1 MLILSAVAM
10 LLVASPAAPSA
21 KAGLHVIKSIP
32 LGGEGGWDYLTLDS
46 DTRRL
51 YITRGDH
58 VTVLD
63 IDTEKVVGEVKDTQG
78 VHGVAIAP
86 DLKRGF
92 TSNGRANT
100 ATIFD
105 LGTLAKMGEVKTG
118 SKPDAIIYDAGTH
131 RVFAFNGDSH
141 DVTAIDAAAGTVAGT
156 IALGGVPEFAVID
169 GKGTVFVNIEDKA
182 EIVAI
187 DARELKVKSR
197 WSLAPGTEPTGLAVD
212 KEKGRLFAGCHNELM
227 VVVAADSGKLLATL
241 PIGRGVDATAF
252 DATRRLAFSSNG
264 DGTLTVAKEDAPG
277 HFIVVEN
284 AKTQMGARTMALDPR
299 THRIFLAT
307 AQFGPPPA
315 PTAER
320 PHPRSPALPNTFVI
334 LVVGE

>member
-10 LLVASPAAPSA
+10 LLAASPAAPSV

-32 LGGEGGWDYLTLDS
+32 VSGEGGWDYLTLDS
-46 DTRRL
+46 ETRRL

-63 IDTEKVVGEVKDTQG
+63 IDTDKVVGEIKDTQG
-78 VHGVAIAP
+78 VHGVALAP

-105 LGTLAKMGEVKTG
+105 LGTLAKVGEVKTG
-118 SKPDAIIYDAGTH
+118 SKPDAILYDPVTH
-131 RVFAFNGDSH
+131 RVFAFNGASSDA
-141 DVTAIDAAAGTVAGT
+141 TAIDAAAGTVAGT
-156 IALGGVPEFAVID
+156 IALGGVPEFAVVD
-169 GKGTVFVNIEDKA
+169 GKGSVYVNLEDKA

-197 WSLAPGTEPTGLAVD
+197 WSLAPGKEPTGLAID
-212 KEKGRLFAGCHNELM
+212 TKKGRLFAGCHNELM
-227 VVVAADSGKLLATL
+227 VIVASDTGNVLATL

-252 DATRRLAFSSNG
+252 DRASGLAFSSNG
-264 DGTLTVAKEDAPG
+264 DGTLTVVKEDAPG
-277 HFIVVEN
+277 HFVVVEN
-284 AKTQMGARTMALDPR
+284 VKTQAGARTMALDPR

-307 AQFGPPPA
+307 AQFGPPPP

-320 PHPRSPALPNTFVI
+320 PNPRAPALLNTFVI
-334 LVVGE
+334 VVVGE

>member
-10 LLVASPAAPSA
+10 LLAASPAGPPV

-63 IDTEKVVGEVKDTQG
+63 IDTEKVVGEIKDTQG

-105 LGTLAKMGEVKTG
+105 LGTLAKVGEVKTG
-118 SKPDAIIYDAGTH
+118 SKPDAIIYDPGTH
-131 RVFAFNGDSH
+131 RVFAFNGESQDA
-141 DVTAIDAAAGTVAGT
+141 TAIDAAAGTVAGT
-156 IALGGVPEFAVID
+156 IALGGVPEFAVVD
-169 GKGTVFVNIEDKA
+169 GKGTVFVNLEDKA

-187 DARELKVKSR
+187 DARELKIKSR
-197 WSLAPGTEPTGLAVD
+197 WSLAPGKEPTGLAID
-212 KEKGRLFAGCHNELM
+212 TEKGRLFAGCHNELM
-227 VVVAADSGKLLATL
+227 VVVAADAGKVLATL

-252 DATRRLAFSSNG
+252 DAARRLAFSSNG
-264 DGTLTVAKEDAPG
+264 DGTLTVAKEDTPG
-277 HFIVVEN
+277 HFVVLEN
-284 AKTQMGARTMALDPR
+284 VKTQTGARTMALDPR
-299 THRIFLAT
+299 KNQIFLAT
-307 AQFGPPPA
+307 AQFGPPPP
-315 PTAER
+315 PTADR
-320 PHPRSPALPNTFVI
+320 PHPRPPVLPNTFVI
-334 LVVGE
+334 IVVGD

>member
-10 LLVASPAAPSA
+10 LLAASPAAPSV
-21 KAGLHVIKSIP
+21 KAGLHVIKSIS

-46 DTRRL
+46 ETRRL

-63 IDTEKVVGEVKDTQG
+63 IDTDKVVAEIKDTQG
-78 VHGVAIAP
+78 VHGVALAP

-92 TSNGRANT
+92 TSNGRTNT

-105 LGTLAKMGEVKTG
+105 LSTLAKVGEVRTG
-118 SKPDAIIYDAGTH
+118 SKPDAILYEPVTH
-131 RVFAFNGDSH
+131 RVFAFNGDSK
-141 DVTAIDAAAGTVAGT
+141 DATAIDAAAGTVAGT
-156 IALGGVPEFAVID
+156 IALGGVPEFAVVD
-169 GKGTVFVNIEDKA
+169 GKGLVFVNIEDKA

-197 WSLAPGTEPTGLAVD
+197 WSLAPGSEPTGLAID
-212 KEKGRLFAGCHNELM
+212 TEKGRLFAGCHNELM
-227 VVVAADSGKLLATL
+227 VILAADMGKVLGTL

-252 DATRRLAFSSNG
+252 DAARRLAFSSNG

-284 AKTQMGARTMALDPR
+284 VKTQTGARTMALDSR
-299 THRIFLAT
+299 KHQIFLAT
-307 AQFGPPPA
+307 AQFGPPPP

-320 PHPRSPALPNTFVI
+320 PHPRPPALPNTFVI